1 MEYLINFIHVV
12 TNNQFSTEFVISL
25 VLGVSFSILM
35 GAIFIVFYYVTDP
48 VHKRKQTIIGKNSS
62 ANVVGTFTRIVG
74 PIADKIYLKNN
85 TKELS
90 KLRQKLIHAGYDN
103 EDAPMIFYSSKL
115 VLGLVLFIG
124 VIFVAGQFPKFTAQ
138 QVGIAAIA
146 LGFLGLVLPDY
157 FLSYKFKKRKRAIM
171 NGFPDALDLMVTCTE
186 AGLGLN
192 QALQRVSDEIIIS
205 HKELGK
211 ELAIVNAKI
220 RAGVDRMSALRD
232 LADRTGLEEIRGM
245 VTLLNQSIQFGT
257 SIADMLRIY
266 AEEFRDKRMQI
277 AEEKAAQI
285 GTKMIFPLVLCMF
298 PAFFIVAIGPA
309 LIKVLKTFGKI

>member
-1 MEYLINFIHVV
+1 MEYLVNFIHAV

-25 VLGVSFSILM
+25 VMGVSFSILM

-48 VHKRKQTIIGKNSS
+48 VHKRKQTIIGKSS
-62 ANVVGTFTRIVG
+62 NTNVIGTFTRIVG
-74 PIADKIYLKNN
+74 PIADKVYLKKN
-85 TKELS
+85 TNELS

-103 EDAPMIFYSSKL
+103 EDAAMIFYSCKL

-124 VIFVAGQFPKFTAQ
+124 VIFAASLFPKFTAQ
-138 QVGIAAIA
+138 QVGIAAFA
-146 LGFLGLVLPDY
+146 LGFFGLVIPDY
-157 FLSYKFKKRKRAIM
+157 FLSYKYDKRKRAIM

-192 QALQRVSDEIIIS
+192 QAIQRVSDEIIVS

-232 LADRTGLEEIRGM
+232 LADRTGLDEIRGM

-266 AEEFRDKRMQI
+266 AEEFRDKRMQL

-285 GTKMIFPLVLCMF
+285 GTKLIFPLVLCMF

-309 LIKVLKTFGKI
+309 LLKVLKVFGRI